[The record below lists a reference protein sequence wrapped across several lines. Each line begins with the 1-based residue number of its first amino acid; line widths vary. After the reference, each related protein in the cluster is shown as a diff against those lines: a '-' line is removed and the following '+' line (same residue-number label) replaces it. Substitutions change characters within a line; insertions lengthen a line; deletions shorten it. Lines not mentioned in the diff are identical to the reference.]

1 MPAIRKFRSRN
12 SRMVLVGGIPQ
23 TPEIIT
29 CGDGCASRWN
39 AEIFI
44 HEDRKRK
51 NLIIAIVKRHGGL
64 DFLKLPS
71 VKCNRSVGK
80 ELLSN
85 VFLFHR
91 QVDTI
96 GY

>member
-1 MPAIRKFRSRN
+1 MAARS
-12 SRMVLVGGIPQ
+12 VGTLKSLYMKI
-23 TPEIIT
+23 EK
-29 CGDGCASRWN
+29 
-39 AEIFI
+39 E
-44 HEDRKRK
+44 K

>member
-1 MPAIRKFRSRN
+1 MKIEK
-12 SRMVLVGGIPQ
+12 
-23 TPEIIT
+23 E
-29 CGDGCASRWN
+29 
-39 AEIFI
+39 
-44 HEDRKRK
+44 K
-51 NLIIAIVKRHGGL
+51 LIIAVVKWHSGL
-64 DFLKLPS
+64 DFLKPPS